1 MRPRR
6 PCAIVGGTMSD
17 DISTLRRILRECRTV
32 AIVGLSADWHRPSHF
47 VGKYLQQHGWRIVPV
62 NPRYDSILGERSYRA
77 LQDIPFKVDVVDVFR
92 RTEDVLPFARAAVAL
107 GAKCL
112 WQQIG
117 VKNLE
122 ADALVRA
129 AGLDS
134 VMDRCMKIEHAR
146 LFGGLH
152 WAGVNTRVISAKRPI

>member
-1 MRPRR
+1 
-6 PCAIVGGTMSD
+6 MSD
-17 DISTLRRILRECRTV
+17 DISTLRRILRHCRTI
-32 AIVGLSADWHRPSHF
+32 AIVGLSADWHRPSNF
-47 VGKYLQQHGWRIVPV
+47 VGKYLQQHGYRIVPV
-62 NPRYDSILGERSYRA
+62 NPRYDSILGERSYA
-77 LQDIPFKVDVVDVFR
+77 TLEAIPFAVDMVDVFR
-92 RTEDVLPFARAAVAL
+92 RTADVLPFAQGSVAI

-134 VMDRCMKIEHAR
+134 VMDRCVKIEHAR

-152 WAGVNTRVISAKRPI
+152 WAGVNTCVISAKRPL

>member
-1 MRPRR
+1 
-6 PCAIVGGTMSD
+6 MSD
-17 DISTLRRILRECRTV
+17 DISTLRRILRESRTI
-32 AIVGLSADWHRPSHF
+32 AIVGLSADWHRPSNF
-47 VGKYLQQHGWRIVPV
+47 AAKYLQRHGCRIVPV
-62 NPRYDSILGERSYRA
+62 NPRYDSILGERSYKA
-77 LQDIPFKVDVVDVFR
+77 LEDIPFKVDVVDVFR
-92 RTEDVLPFARAAVAL
+92 RTEDVLPFARSAIAL

-117 VKNLE
+117 VKNLQ

-152 WAGVNTRVISAKRPI
+152 WAGVNTRVISARRPI

>member
-1 MRPRR
+1 
-6 PCAIVGGTMSD
+6 MSD
-17 DISTLRRILRECRTV
+17 DISTLRRILRDNRTV
-32 AIVGLSADWHRPSHF
+32 AIVGLSADWHRPSNF
-47 VGKYLQQHGWRIVPV
+47 AAKYLQQHGWRVVPV
-62 NPRYDSILGERSYRA
+62 NPRYDSILGERSYKA
-77 LQDIPFKVDVVDVFR
+77 LEDIPFKVDVVDVFR
-92 RTEDVLPFARAAVAL
+92 RTEDVLPFAQAAVAL
-107 GAKCL
+107 GANCL

-146 LFGGLH
+146 LFGGLN
-152 WAGVNTRVISAKRPI
+152 WAGVNTRVISARRSG

>member
-1 MRPRR
+1 MNDDFPR
-6 PCAIVGGTMSD
+6 
-17 DISTLRRILRECRTV
+17 LRRILRDCRTV

-62 NPRYDSILGERSYRA
+62 NPRYDRILGERSYAA
-77 LQDIPFKVDVVDVFR
+77 LQDIPFGVDMVDVFR
-92 RTEDVLPFARAAVAL
+92 RSDDVLPFAQAAVEI

-112 WQQIG
+112 WQQLG
-117 VKNLE
+117 VNNLQ

-129 AGLDS
+129 AGLES
-134 VMDRCMKIEHAR
+134 VTDRCVKIEHAR

-152 WAGVNTRVISAKRPI
+152 WAGVNTRVISARRPQ